1 MKKNTIITT
10 ILLSASFLFISS
22 LPLLPQNIGQI
33 FKGPA
38 FPKGESSAASSLKS
52 SSEFDSASEFKPY
65 SGSPDNMEPSG
76 ELSLAND
83 PLVSRSLSEPRRART
98 QNTAESVNAKNAQK
112 NESIHINQNHTATKA
127 NSAETPNAATTVKPA
142 ETDKSTETAQPAY
155 VAKPAT
161 TANPAT
167 ATKPTAAK
175 PAAAKPSNTQST
187 GSYSASD
194 IDLLARLITAEAQGE
209 PYAAQVGVGAVI
221 LNRIQSKEFPN
232 TIPGVIYQTIN
243 GYAQFTPVVNG
254 WINKPAL
261 PECIKAANESLN
273 GADPTNGALF
283 YYDNTTTNQ
292 WILSKPV
299 STKIGTMVYAY

>member
-22 LPLLPQNIGQI
+22 LPLLPQISNS
-33 FKGPA
+33 
-38 FPKGESSAASSLKS
+38 ESSSKS
-52 SSEFDSASEFKPY
+52 NFEPNSVLPDYRAYPSEL
-65 SGSPDNMEPSG
+65 SPDN
-76 ELSLAND
+76 D
-83 PLVSRSLSEPRRART
+83 PMVSRSLDEPRRSRT
-98 QNTAESVNAKNAQK
+98 PGTVEDSKKIQK
-112 NESIHINQNHTATKA
+112 NESIQINQNGTAAKA
-127 NSAETPNAATTVKPA
+127 DTNEAPKPVTAARPAAAKSAEAAK
-142 ETDKSTETAQPAY
+142 PAY
-155 VAKPAT
+155 VAKSAT
-161 TANPAT
+161 TAKPA
-167 ATKPTAAK
+167 PAAK
-175 PAAAKPSNTQST
+175 PAGTKPTVNKPANTQST

-209 PYAAQVGVGAVI
+209 PYSAQVGVGAVI

-254 WINKPAL
+254 WIDKPAL
-261 PECIKAANESLN
+261 PGCIKAAKEALN

-292 WILSKPV
+292 WILSKPI